1 MGLKLDY
8 PSLRATAIKDEKAN
22 KISDDY
28 FKARKKLN
36 KKFADRGTSGDA
48 ELEKQQM
55 RLLEKAMIKMG
66 EAGIAERKDLDLAKK
81 YGKDAY
87 KARSFGQYTGKKAG
101 GKVKVMKMRG
111 GGLATQGTKF
121 SIR

>member
-1 MGLKLDY
+1 MGIKIDY
-8 PSLRATAIKDEKAN
+8 PRLRAKERAEEKSK
-22 KISDDY
+22 KITSD
-28 FKARKKLN
+28 FVAGRKKL
-36 KKFADRGTSGDA
+36 KEKFADRGTSGAA
-48 ELEKQQM
+48 EQKKQELRQLEKT
-55 RLLEKAMIKMG
+55 MIKMG
-66 EAGIAERKDLDLAKK
+66 ELGIAERKDLDLAKK

-87 KARSFGQYTGKKAG
+87 KARSFASGKKAG